1 MRCFSPLM
9 GESLFLASPRKS
21 NQKEGDPAS
30 PLLWDETPK
39 ECPALLNEPGG
50 CGTRLRLKQSSPTA
64 PGSFPL
70 LGGVE
75 GG

>member
-30 PLLWDETPK
+30 PLLWDEAPK
-39 ECPALLNEPGG
+39 EFPALLDGPGG
-50 CGTRLRLKQSSPTA
+50 CATRLRLKQCSPTS
-64 PGSFPL
+64 PGPSAL
-70 LGGVE
+70 LGGAE